1 MSDPKKVIE
10 MDKSTIVTLR
20 AELYRLKKSEE
31 LKIRDHNPI
40 KKINNTKIISSSPVN
55 NLKTIEVDDS
65 IELARSKRILEQKAK
80 YYERMSKNKVNSTLV
95 LFENKKDDDIRD
107 ETDYIEFTDC
117 FGRTRKVEKSEYD
130 KIRDE
135 RDEIIEEPK
144 EVEQNDVEE
153 IGDSFLKQRE
163 EWRKQ
168 EIVNKERSELHYQDI
183 LFDEA
188 RLHGTAW
195 YKFSQD
201 HEERQIQQENLIKM
215 REKTEQAQSQ
225 RAELKKH
232 RDDIIKNRIK
242 LAKERMRKKLGL
254 PIEQTDNDD
263 SKVAADDKSNDDRQK
278 ASEQAEKDAE
288 KELQR
293 EMERKR
299 HIRPWDKGKLSG
311 KEHFDESDE
320 ERWIPKKERIA
331 MSQDE
336 WNEKQRTQRVNEFA
350 PVYDQ
355 RPSTS
360 KYKERSNPESL
371 EQSVAANL
379 RFIREK
385 FDKKN

>member
-1 MSDPKKVIE
+1 MSDSKKVIE
-10 MDKSTIVTLR
+10 IDKSSLVTLK
-20 AELYRLKKSEE
+20 AEVFRLKKSEE
-31 LKIRDHNPI
+31 SKTRNHNPT
-40 KKINNTKIISSSPVN
+40 KKINSSKAISSPVN
-55 NLKTIEVDDS
+55 NLKAIEVDDS

-107 ETDYIEFTDC
+107 ESDYIEFTDC

-135 RDEIIEEPK
+135 RDEIIEQPK
-144 EVEQNDVEE
+144 EVEENIVEE

-168 EIVNKERSELHYQDI
+168 EEVNKERSEIHYQDI

-201 HEERQIQQENLIKM
+201 HEERKIQQENLVKM

-242 LAKERMRKKLGL
+242 LAKERIRNKLGL
-254 PIEQTDNDD
+254 PVEQTDNDD
-263 SKVAADDKSNDDRQK
+263 IAADDKSDDDRQK
-278 ASEQAEKDAE
+278 ASEKAEQDAE
-288 KELQR
+288 RELQR

-299 HIRPWDKGKLSG
+299 HIRPWDKGKLTGEKHS
-311 KEHFDESDE
+311 DESDDE
-320 ERWIPKKERIA
+320 ESWAPKREKFV

-336 WNEKQRTQRVNEFA
+336 WIEKQRIQRNNEFA

-355 RPSTS
+355 QPSSS
-360 KYKERSNPESL
+360 KYKERSNPANI